1 MSTCL
6 GNRISRIAVLMMTAI
21 LLAVLPP
28 DADAQARRKG
38 TATPQRTS
46 KQTTKRNNPVPASK
60 RTMESVK
67 KDKTTTER
75 QISETTN
82 RLQTNAKE
90 LNRQLNRLNSLNADI
105 EARREEAEGLRRH
118 IDSIGS
124 AIIVTADSI
133 KILET
138 ELEQM
143 RLAYLKAMK
152 GLQPHSG
159 AASDLS
165 FIFSAETFSEAYSRI
180 RYLRQF
186 SAWRERKA
194 RQVEDAIDRIA
205 ERRSH
210 LTALRHSQDRAYR
223 RAEENRQTLSRQ
235 QEQSAQMVTQL
246 RKEDTALRRSLEE
259 QKKKAAALDRE
270 LDRLIS
276 AEQAR
281 IAREEEAAKRKAEKE
296 AARTGKKLPAATPGT
311 SASGKTE
318 KMPSGSENAATG
330 PSAKEVASANA
341 RTQTAAATSAAALS
355 GSFAAN
361 KGKLLFP
368 VNGKYKVVR
377 RFGRQPHPTLPHV
390 ETENSGIDI
399 EVAPGSSARAV
410 FGGKVSAIFKQ
421 DGFNSI
427 VMIRHGQY
435 ITIYAG
441 LADVNVKQGDT
452 VTAGQTIGR
461 IYSDPDD
468 GNRTILHFE
477 IRNERQKLNP
487 SLWVR

>member
-1 MSTCL
+1 MSKCF
-6 GNRISRIAVLMMTAI
+6 GFRIRCIAAILTAIIIAVS
-21 LLAVLPP
+21 PS
-28 DADAQARRKG
+28 DADAQTRRKN
-38 TATPQRTS
+38 TASPQRTT
-46 KQTTKRNNPVPASK
+46 KQTTKRTNSTKTPA
-60 RTMESVK
+60 RTLESVK
-67 KDKTTTER
+67 KDKSSTER
-75 QISETTN
+75 QISETST
-82 RLQTNAKE
+82 RLQSNAKE

-124 AIIVTADSI
+124 AINVTADSI

-143 RLAYLKAMK
+143 RLAYFKAMK
-152 GLQPHSG
+152 GLQPHAG

-165 FIFSAETFSEAYSRI
+165 FIFSAETFAEAYSRI

-210 LTALRHSQDRAYR
+210 LTALRHSQDKAYR
-223 RAEENRQTLSRQ
+223 RAEENRQTLARE

-246 RKEDTALRRSLEE
+246 RKEDTALRRSLDE

-270 LDRLIS
+270 LDRLIA

-281 IAREEEAAKRKAEKE
+281 IAREEEAARRKAEKE
-296 AARTGKKLPAATPGT
+296 SARNSRQTATAGKSTSATGKST
-311 SASGKTE
+311 SGNES
-318 KMPSGSENAATG
+318 PATG

-341 RTQTAAATSAAALS
+341 HTQTAAATNAAALS

-361 KGKLLFP
+361 KGRLLFP
-368 VNGKYKVVR
+368 VTGKYKVVR

-399 EVAPGSSARAV
+399 EVSSGSAARAV

-441 LADVNVKQGDT
+441 LDNVNVKQGDN
-452 VTAGQTIGR
+452 VTAGQSIGR
-461 IYSDPDD
+461 IHSDPDD

-487 SLWVR
+487 LLWVR